1 MHVWLNNNYARYLFY
16 EIYMTSD
23 IEYMDYVYKLE
34 CLLIN
39 EFVPSSDY
47 RMYLNV
53 LQVIY
58 ILHTY
63 HFLV

>member
-1 MHVWLNNNYARYLFY
+1 
-16 EIYMTSD
+16 
-23 IEYMDYVYKLE
+23 MDYVYKLE